1 MDKDLP
7 LIRQSSTAA
16 SETVYDAPDSVVTLP
31 DYFPIAP
38 SVPSSA
44 VQSPVKETLSKT
56 VSNVTSGESTVFSE
70 QTKQHNSASET
81 KPLDV
86 SHSQVINRNIWS
98 VWGDEPQRHDD
109 RNWRNQICLYNG
121 GYEQPVI
128 PFYYYKDRK
137 SKKRRKEK
145 IAQSQSD
152 DALKIAVIIVG
163 LITLLIFLVTV
174 FVAVYYGL
182 TADVLAP
189 STVRQ

>member
-1 MDKDLP
+1 MDKELP

-16 SETVYDAPDSVVTLP
+16 SETVYDAPDSVITLP
-31 DYFPIAP
+31 DYFPVAP

-44 VQSPVKETLSKT
+44 LQSPVKETLSKT
-56 VSNVTSGESTVFSE
+56 VSNVTSGKSTVFSE

-81 KPLDV
+81 QPLDV
-86 SHSQVINRNIWS
+86 SHPHVINRNIWS

-109 RNWRNQICLYNG
+109 RNQMCLYNG
-121 GYEQPVI
+121 GYEQPVL
-128 PFYYYKDRK
+128 PYYYHKDRK
-137 SKKRRKEK
+137 SKRRRREK
-145 IAQSQSD
+145 KAQFQSD

-189 STVRQ
+189 TTVRQ